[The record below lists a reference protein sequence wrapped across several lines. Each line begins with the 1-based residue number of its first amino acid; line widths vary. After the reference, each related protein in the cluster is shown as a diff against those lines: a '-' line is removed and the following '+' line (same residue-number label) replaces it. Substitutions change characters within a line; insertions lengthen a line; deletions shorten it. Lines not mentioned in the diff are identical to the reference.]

1 MSLGVSGVGFTSG
14 FLIFLP
20 KTLGSLAGGF
30 IYHLN
35 PQLPWLLQS
44 VFLTVGLI
52 YVFFMIHD
60 PENPQE

>member
-30 IYHLN
+30 IYYLS
-35 PQLPWLLQS
+35 PRLPWILQS
-44 VFLTVGLI
+44 VLLSLGLV
-52 YVFFMIHD
+52 YVFFRVHNQ
-60 PENPQE
+60 ENPYE